1 MKWERIKNSLG
12 AKFSTKPTLEEMR
25 GILNLSFM
33 HLPVHL
39 RPYFLYL
46 GMYPEDREIYT
57 IDLVRFSFCE
67 GFVCNLHGVDLEDV
81 AKSYFDELINRSLI
95 QPEEICYGDV
105 VSCRVHNMMV
115 DLIIS
120 KNKENNFISVAYN
133 YEDMARLQS
142 CEYKVHRLSLKSGV
156 GGATSE
162 TLATS
167 MSQVRSYARFGESKY
182 IPHLSQFKYLR
193 VLFFEFP
200 DGWDM
205 IVDLTAIGH
214 LFLLRYLKVLAR
226 LADVALPTE
235 IRGLVHLE
243 SLELSCR
250 SVQSFPSDITR
261 LANLFHL
268 KLPYGAMLPEG
279 IQNMKSIRTL
289 HYTGMLKNS
298 LEDIKGLSELT
309 NLKELM
315 LCTPYEQCLTVEHVN
330 ALVSSIQMLRDL
342 KHLSLVCWGKLDD
355 YGSRL
360 NSLVDPP
367 RLEVLNLATWELSRA
382 PRWIGEL
389 CCLRVVSLH
398 VLHMSSDEV
407 RVLGDLPSLVDATIR
422 VSELSQDKVVVGT
435 GLFPVLEYF
444 FFRSDEDVTAY
455 LSFEA
460 GAMPKL
466 RTLNVAF
473 GWQEWRGGTPFGMEC
488 LPCLQDIRVRLT
500 LILPC

>member
-1 MKWERIKNSLG
+1 
-12 AKFSTKPTLEEMR
+12 
-25 GILNLSFM
+25 
-33 HLPVHL
+33 
-39 RPYFLYL
+39 
-46 GMYPEDREIYT
+46 
-57 IDLVRFSFCE
+57 
-67 GFVCNLHGVDLEDV
+67 
-81 AKSYFDELINRSLI
+81 
-95 QPEEICYGDV
+95 
-105 VSCRVHNMMV
+105 
-115 DLIIS
+115 
-120 KNKENNFISVAYN
+120 
-133 YEDMARLQS
+133 MARLQS

-488 LPCLQDIRVRLT
+488 LPCLQDIHVQGKVMVGSTRLFPVLGCFEIQSNEGATSAPCDKVTRAKGFSSVTVMEVPTKGIGGDQVNTRQIVFTRIIKFSAEQQKVQVQHTTAYT
-500 LILPC
+500 LAPGVCAIWNFSLGTQNLPPQVENLQAAATSSGSFVSQ